1 MNLTALEI
9 PLVCMAFWH
18 ICLHTPL
25 WVEFLKH
32 ESLIMC
38 GALGALVV
46 LVQSNHEELA
56 FSEVPRW
63 GIVSV
68 IL

>member
-1 MNLTALEI
+1 
-9 PLVCMAFWH
+9 
-18 ICLHTPL
+18 
-25 WVEFLKH
+25 
-32 ESLIMC
+32 MC

-63 GIVSV
+63 GIVGV